1 MVTAERREAMEE
13 KDILERISFNVIQGR
28 VEAEDEGFD
37 GGLEGQAASTE
48 LVEEALTQGIDPKT
62 IVINGLTK
70 AMEVVGEKFEKE
82 EYLIPDMLASAECV
96 GAAMDI
102 LSPHLIQAGVE
113 NKGKF
118 VIATVAGDLHDIGK
132 NIVAIMLKGAG
143 YEVIDLGND
152 VTTDT
157 IAETVRE
164 SQATFLGLSALLTTT
179 MRVMKEVLGRLQ
191 QEGLRDKLTVFIG
204 GAPTSKQFAEEIGA
218 DVYCKDAFQAID
230 VLKSMESSA

>member
-1 MVTAERREAMEE
+1 MEE
-13 KDILERISFNVIQGR
+13 KEILEKISFNVIQGR

-37 GGLEGQAASTE
+37 GGLEGQTASTE
-48 LVEEALTQGIDPKT
+48 LVEEALTQGIDPKS

-70 AMEVVGEKFEKE
+70 AMEVVGEKFERE

-118 VIATVAGDLHDIGK
+118 IICTVAGDLHDIGK
-132 NIVAIMLKGAG
+132 NIVSIMLKGAG

-164 SQATFLGLSALLTTT
+164 SRAPFLGLSALLTTT
-179 MRVMKEVLGRLQ
+179 MRVMKEVLARLE
-191 QEGLRDKLTVFIG
+191 QEGLRDKVTVFIG
-204 GAPTSKQFAEEIGA
+204 GAPTSKGFADEIGA

-230 VLKSMESSA
+230 VLKGMESSA

>member
-1 MVTAERREAMEE
+1 MEE
-13 KDILERISFNVIQGR
+13 KDILETISFNVIQGR

-48 LVEEALTQGIDPKT
+48 LVEQALTQGIDPKT
-62 IVINGLTK
+62 IVIDGLTK
-70 AMEVVGEKFEKE
+70 AMEVVGDKFEKE

-102 LSPHLIQAGVE
+102 LSPYLIQAGVE

-118 VIATVAGDLHDIGK
+118 VIGTVSGDLHDIGK

-152 VTTDT
+152 VTTDK
-157 IAETVRE
+157 IAEAVRE
-164 SQATFLGLSALLTTT
+164 SQAPFLGLSALLTTT
-179 MRVMKEVLGRLQ
+179 MRVMKEVLGKLE
-191 QEGLRDKLTVFIG
+191 QEGLRDQVTVFIG
-204 GAPTSKQFAEEIGA
+204 GAPTSKEFAEEIGA

-230 VLKSMESSA
+230 VLKGMESNA